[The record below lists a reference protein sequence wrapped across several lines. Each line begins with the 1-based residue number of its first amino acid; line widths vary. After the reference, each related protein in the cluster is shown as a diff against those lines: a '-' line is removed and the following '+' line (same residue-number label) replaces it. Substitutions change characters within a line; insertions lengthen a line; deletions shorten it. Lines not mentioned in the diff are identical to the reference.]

1 MKVVVTGGNGF
12 IASLVKEA
20 NPQIEWVSIDKD
32 DLDLSN
38 LEVVKD
44 YFENESYDA
53 VFHTGAMAQT
63 ADCENYPELTH
74 KINVE
79 STIEIAK
86 VCQAKNARLVF
97 ISTEQTFN
105 GKTTE
110 GPFKET
116 DEQNSVTAYG
126 NHKIECE
133 RFITSNL
140 TNYITLRFSW
150 MFGMSKP
157 SVRVSPNILSNVMN
171 AIFYRKPTAF
181 TVNEIRGMSY
191 AQTLADN
198 FAKILELP
206 SGAYNYSSENK
217 NNSYESA
224 KIIAKKLGFNDEEI
238 DTYILANTERYAD
251 RFRDYRLDNNKI
263 KTAGIALT
271 TFEEDVESCLK
282 DFGWLK

>member
-1 MKVVVTGGNGF
+1 MKVIVTGGKGF

-32 DLDLSN
+32 ELDLSN
-38 LEVVKD
+38 PKAVRE
-44 YFENESYDA
+44 YFDKEDYDA

-74 KINVE
+74 RINVE

-86 VCQAKNARLVF
+86 ACKEKDARLIF

-116 DEQNSVTAYG
+116 DEQISVTAYG

-133 RFITSNL
+133 EFITNNL
-140 TNYITLRFSW
+140 TNYISLRFSW

-157 SVRVSPNILSNVMN
+157 GIRVSPNIVSNVMN

-181 TVNEIRGMSY
+181 TVNEIRGMTY

-206 SGAYNYSSENK
+206 SGSYNFSSVNK

-224 KIIAKKLGFNDEEI
+224 KIIASKLGFSEEEVN
-238 DTYILANTERYAD
+238 TYILANTERYAD
-251 RFRDYRLDNNKI
+251 RFRDYRLDNSKI
-263 KTAGIALT
+263 LAAGIKLT
-271 TFEEDVESCLK
+271 TFEDDVDSCLR